1 MQSILSGS
9 NRYSCFPSGRRCF
22 RAIFLLA
29 PRFFSPAYT
38 SCQGLF
44 TVLEK
49 NRVGQNMHD
58 FLVKVRLIQADE
70 VMAEP
75 LRSPILGC
83 IL

>member
-1 MQSILSGS
+1 
-9 NRYSCFPSGRRCF
+9 
-22 RAIFLLA
+22 
-29 PRFFSPAYT
+29 
-38 SCQGLF
+38 
-44 TVLEK
+44 
-49 NRVGQNMHD
+49 MHD